1 MEATTQTTATK
12 PRYVV
17 VRLTDGSTTVLPETE
32 AIKLFLNS

>member
-1 MEATTQTTATK
+1 MEATTQTPTTK

-17 VRLTDGSTTVLPETE
+17 VRLNNGSTTVLPEHE

>member
-17 VRLTDGSTTVLPETE
+17 VRLTDGSTTVLPENE
-32 AIKLFLNS
+32 AIQLLLAS

>member
-1 MEATTQTTATK
+1 MGTAQQITTPK

-17 VRLTDGSTTVLPETE
+17 VRLTDGSTAVLPEQD

>member
-1 MEATTQTTATK
+1 MVTSIQNTTPK

-17 VRLTDGSTTVLPETE
+17 VRLTDGSTTVLPENE